1 MTVTTAMVYNACSMI
16 IKILAGLAAF
26 VLVTA
31 AICPAD
37 DNGYITISDPFIR
50 KAPLAV
56 TLLMPA
62 RGIDAERRLSAE
74 TCRTLSAM
82 LEFTGYFKLI
92 DHAAFLEDP
101 SVKGVDV
108 FKINFRNWTMIG
120 AEMLVTGR
128 TEVQGDEVVTDLYLY
143 DTFRE
148 QQLVAKRYRS
158 TEAGLRDVARRFG
171 TEILRKFTGSEGL
184 FNSRIAFVSTGTGNK
199 EIYACDFDGYGPAQI
214 TRTRSITLSPA
225 WSPDGTELAYT
236 SYERGKPDLFV
247 LNLDRKRA
255 DLLTA
260 VTGTNITPAWVPGQ
274 KTLAASL
281 SFDGGQGIYL
291 LTRDGK
297 IRKRLTN
304 KWSDWGIDVSPSF
317 SSDGKQMA
325 FVSKR
330 SGSPQIYMQHL
341 DSGSVKRLTYQGNY
355 NTSPSWSPAGHKIAY
370 SALTESKFEIC
381 VIDLRTGAIEQLTH
395 DAGDNEA
402 PSWSPDG
409 SMIAFSSTR
418 EGAARIYV
426 MTASGTDQRRLLY
439 LSGEQTNPKWSPNI
453 VNK

>member
-1 MTVTTAMVYNACSMI
+1 MISKTLVGLMALLMVLPTVC
-16 IKILAGLAAF
+16 L
-26 VLVTA
+26 
-31 AICPAD
+31 AD

-62 RGIDAERRLSAE
+62 GGLDAERRVSAE
-74 TCRTLSAM
+74 TSRTLSAM

-92 DHAAFLEDP
+92 DQAAFLEDP

-120 AEMLVTGR
+120 AEMLVTGKV
-128 TEVQGDEVVTDLYLY
+128 ELQGGEVVTDLYLY

-148 QQLVAKRYRS
+148 QQLVARRYRGS
-158 TEAGLRDVARRFG
+158 EGSIRDVARRFG

-184 FNSRIAFVSTGTGNK
+184 FNSKIAFVSTGNGNK
-199 EIYACDFDGYGPAQI
+199 EIHVCDFDGHAPAQV

-236 SYERGKPDLFV
+236 SYERGKPDLFIV
-247 LNLDRKRA
+247 NINEKRA
-255 DLLTA
+255 NLLTA
-260 VTGTNITPAWVPGQ
+260 VKGTNITPAWVPGQ

-281 SFDGGQGIYL
+281 SFEGGQGIYL

-297 IRKRLTN
+297 IRKRLTS

-317 SSDGKQMA
+317 SSDGKSMI

-341 DSGSVKRLTYQGNY
+341 DSGNVKRLTYQGKY
-355 NTSPSWSPAGHKIAY
+355 NTSPSWSPTGQKIAY
-370 SALTESKFEIC
+370 SSLTASKFEIC
-381 VIDLRTGAIEQLTH
+381 VLDLKTGAVEQLTH
-395 DAGDNEA
+395 DAGDNEE

-426 MTASGTDQRRLLY
+426 MTASGTDQRRLLF

-453 VNK
+453 FNK